1 MIQVDFSSQEIE
13 FTYKEKTHLSTQL
26 TIKNSSE
33 TVIYYKV
40 HASIIAVQANEAK
53 ILSIEARQR
62 VYWSPSISYRRCY
75 YSSRCN
81 WASN

>member
-13 FTYKEKTHLSTQL
+13 FTYKEKTHLTTQL

-40 HASIIAVQANEAK
+40 HTSIIAVQANEAE
-53 ILSIEARQR
+53 ILSTEARQR
-62 VYWSPSISYRRCY
+62 VY
-75 YSSRCN
+75 
-81 WASN
+81 

>member
-40 HASIIAVQANEAK
+40 HASIIAVQANEAE
-53 ILSIEARQR
+53 ILSTEARQR
-62 VYWSPSISYRRCY
+62 VY
-75 YSSRCN
+75 
-81 WASN
+81 

>member
-1 MIQVDFSSQEIE
+1 MIQVDFSSHEIE

-62 VYWSPSISYRRCY
+62 VY
-75 YSSRCN
+75 
-81 WASN
+81 